1 MLEEK
6 DLLALQNGSDIR
18 GVAMENDSGAPVTL
32 PPAAVY
38 RIAGAFVRF
47 LCERTKK
54 TPREL
59 TIAVGT
65 DSRLTAEPLK
75 KEALSALLDRG
86 AKALD
91 CGMASTPA
99 MFMALQ
105 FDETK
110 ADASIMLTASHLPSD
125 RNGMKFFTQEG
136 GLEKS
141 DITELLKMAAAKAPE
156 NSREEAEA
164 RPCALI
170 TRYTRF
176 LRDRIKAALPEMD
189 TRPLKGMHIIVDA
202 GNGAGGFFASEV
214 LEPLGAD
221 VSGSLFLEPD
231 GRFPNHVP
239 NPENAA
245 AMDILRKAVTE
256 NGADLGLMFDTDV
269 DRMGAVLSDGTVISR
284 NELIAM
290 MAAIL
295 APEHPGGVIVTDSVT
310 SDELTVFLEKE
321 LGLKHHRFKRGY
333 KNVINESIRLRKE
346 GTDSPLAIETSG
358 HGAMAENYF
367 LDDGAYLAVKLL
379 IAAAKL
385 RAEGKPLI
393 SLIEKLGR
401 PAESRE
407 FRLGIRDAKDPQAVG
422 RKVLNQFEKAA
433 AKKGISAATP
443 SFEGVRLIFPEGW
456 ALLRM
461 SLHDPEMPLNVEGR
475 KEGSVARIADC
486 IAELLAGLP
495 DLDLSPLKSTR
506 KKRR

>member
-6 DLLALQNGSDIR
+6 DLLKLQNGSDIR
-18 GVAMENDSGAPVTL
+18 GVAMESETGEPVTL
-32 PPAAVY
+32 PPAAVH

-47 LCERTKK
+47 IAAREGKQ
-54 TPREL
+54 PREL

-65 DSRLTAEPLK
+65 DSRLTAKPLK
-75 KEALSALLDRG
+75 EEALSAILAAG
-86 AKALD
+86 AKGLD

-105 FDETK
+105 FDETR
-110 ADASIMLTASHLPSD
+110 ADASIMLTASHLPSN
-125 RNGMKFFTQEG
+125 RNGMKFFTPTG
-136 GLEKS
+136 GLEKA
-141 DITELLKMAAAKAPE
+141 DITKLLQMAA
-156 NSREEAEA
+156 EETPTIKTAEATA

-176 LRDRIKAALPEMD
+176 LRDRIKSALPELG
-189 TRPLKGMHIIVDA
+189 TRPFEGMKILVDA

-214 LEPLGAD
+214 LELLGAD
-221 VSGSLFLEPD
+221 VTGSLFLEPD
-231 GRFPNHVP
+231 GHFPNHTP
-239 NPENAA
+239 NPENAEAMA
-245 AMDILRKAVTE
+245 AIRNAVTE
-256 NGADLGLMFDTDV
+256 SHADLGLIFDTDV
-269 DRMGAVLSDGTVISR
+269 DRMGAVLSDGTAISR

-310 SDELTVFLEKE
+310 SDELTEFLENE
-321 LGLKHHRFKRGY
+321 LHLKHHRFKRGY

-346 GTDSPLAIETSG
+346 GVDSPLAIETSG

-385 RAEGKPLI
+385 RREGKTLS
-393 SLIEKLGR
+393 SLIASLGR
-401 PAESRE
+401 PAESCE
-407 FRLGIRDAKDPQAVG
+407 YRLRIYGTNNPQTVGAKAL
-422 RKVLNQFEKAA
+422 KQFESRAR
-433 AKKGISAATP
+433 AKGVPVAEP
-443 SFEGVRLIFPEGW
+443 SYEGVRLIFPEGW

-475 KEGSVARIADC
+475 KPGSVARISKR
-486 IAELLAGLP
+486 LSKFLSGVSG
-495 DLDLSPLKSTR
+495 LDLTPLTKN
-506 KKRR
+506 

>member
-6 DLLALQNGSDIR
+6 DLLKLQNGSDIR
-18 GVAMENDSGAPVTL
+18 GVAMETEGGAPVTL
-32 PPAAVY
+32 PPAAVHC
-38 RIAGAFVRF
+38 ITAAFVRF
-47 LCERTKK
+47 LAARTG
-54 TPREL
+54 TPVREL
-59 TIAVGT
+59 TVAVGT
-65 DSRLTAEPLK
+65 DSRLTAQPLRE
-75 KEALSALLDRG
+75 EALSAILAVG

-110 ADASIMLTASHLPSD
+110 ADGSIMLTASHLPSD
-125 RNGMKFFTQEG
+125 RNGMKFFTQKG
-136 GLEKS
+136 GLEKA
-141 DITELLKMAAAKAPE
+141 DITELLKAAASETPKYKE
-156 NSREEAEA
+156 IEATA

-176 LRDRIKAALPEMD
+176 LRDRIKSALPELGE
-189 TRPLKGMHIIVDA
+189 RPLDGMRILVDA

-214 LEPLGAD
+214 LEPLGAN
-221 VSGSLFLEPD
+221 VSGSLYLEPD
-231 GRFPNHVP
+231 GHFPNHVP

-245 AMDILRKAVTE
+245 AMEELQRAVTE
-256 NGADLGLMFDTDV
+256 SRADLGLMFDTDV
-269 DRMGAVLSDGTVISR
+269 DRMGAVLPDGATVSR

-310 SDELTVFLEKE
+310 SDELTEFLEKE
-321 LGLKHHRFKRGY
+321 LHLKHHRFKRGY
-333 KNVINESIRLRKE
+333 KNVINESIRLRME
-346 GTDSPLAIETSG
+346 GVDSPLAIETSG

-385 RAEGKPLI
+385 RQQGKALS

-407 FRLGIRDAKDPQAVG
+407 YRLHIEGEEDAQAVG
-422 RKVLNQFEKAA
+422 AEALRRFEEKARA
-433 AKKGISAATP
+433 AGISVAEP
-443 SFEGVRLIFPEGW
+443 SYEGVRLIFPEGW

-461 SLHDPEMPLNVEGR
+461 SLHDPEMPLNVEG
-475 KEGSVARIADC
+475 KQPGSTARIAEQVEEFLQDVQG
-486 IAELLAGLP
+486 I
-495 DLDLSPLKSTR
+495 DLSPLR
-506 KKRR
+506 KN

>member
-6 DLLALQNGSDIR
+6 DLLKLQNGSDIR
-18 GVAMENDSGAPVTL
+18 GVAMESETGEAVTL

-47 LCERTKK
+47 LSARDGKL
-54 TPREL
+54 PREL

-65 DSRLTAEPLK
+65 DSRLTAASLK
-75 KEALSALLDRG
+75 EEALAAVLSSG
-86 AKALD
+86 AKGLD

-110 ADASIMLTASHLPSD
+110 ADASIMLTASHLPSN
-125 RNGMKFFTQEG
+125 RNGMKFFTPTG
-136 GLEKS
+136 GLEKA
-141 DITELLKMAAAKAPE
+141 DITKLLKMAAEEMPRAENPE
-156 NSREEAEA
+156 GAA

-170 TRYTRF
+170 SRYTRF
-176 LRDRIKAALPEMD
+176 LRDRIKDALPEFG
-189 TRPLKGMHIIVDA
+189 TRPFKGMKILVDA

-221 VSGSLFLEPD
+221 ISGSLYLEPD
-231 GRFPNHVP
+231 GHFPNHVP
-239 NPENAA
+239 NPENTA
-245 AMDILRKAVTE
+245 AMEEIQKAVTE
-256 NGADLGLMFDTDV
+256 ARADLGLIFDTDV
-269 DRMGAVLSDGTVISR
+269 DRMGAVLPDGTIVSR

-310 SDELTVFLEKE
+310 SDELTAFLEDE
-321 LGLKHHRFKRGY
+321 LHLKHHRFKRGY

-346 GTDSPLAIETSG
+346 GIDSPLAIETSG

-379 IAAAKL
+379 IATAKL
-385 RAEGKPLI
+385 RREGKSLS

-401 PAESRE
+401 PADSLEY
-407 FRLGIRDAKDPQAVG
+407 RLRITDTENAQALG
-422 RKVLNQFEKAA
+422 AA
-433 AKKGISAATP
+433 ALAQYEARARQEEIPVAEP
-443 SFEGVRLIFPEGW
+443 SYEGVRLIFPEGW

-475 KEGSVARIADC
+475 HAGSAERIALRT
-486 IAELLAGLP
+486 AELLEGVSG
-495 DLDLSPLKSTR
+495 LDLSPLR
-506 KKRR
+506 AR

>member
-6 DLLALQNGSDIR
+6 DLLKLQNGSDIR
-18 GVAMENDSGAPVTL
+18 GVAMENEEGKPVTL

-38 RIAGAFVRF
+38 RIAAAFVRF
-47 LCERTKK
+47 LCERLKK
-54 TPREL
+54 QPREL
-59 TIAVGT
+59 TVAVGT
-65 DSRLTAEPLK
+65 DSRLTANSLK
-75 KEALSALLDRG
+75 EEALSAITTVG
-86 AKALD
+86 AKGLD

-110 ADASIMLTASHLPSD
+110 ADGSIMLTASHLPSD
-125 RNGMKFFTQEG
+125 RNGMKFFLETG

-141 DITELLKMAAAKAPE
+141 DITELLKMAALETPKT
-156 NSREEAEA
+156 SSGEEKP

-176 LRDRIKAALPEMD
+176 LRDRIKSALPELGD
-189 TRPLKGMHIIVDA
+189 HPLQGMHILVDA

-214 LEPLGAD
+214 LAPLGAD
-221 VSGSLFLEPD
+221 ISGSLYLEPD
-231 GRFPNHVP
+231 GHFPNHVP
-239 NPENAA
+239 NPENAG
-245 AMDILRKAVTE
+245 AMACIQSAVRE
-256 NGADLGLMFDTDV
+256 KNADLGLIFDTDV
-269 DRMGAVLSDGTVISR
+269 DRMGAVLSDGTAVSR

-295 APEHPGGVIVTDSVT
+295 APEHPGGTIVTDSVT
-310 SDELTVFLEKE
+310 SDELTEFLEKE
-321 LGLKHHRFKRGY
+321 LQLKHHRFKRGY

-346 GTDSPLAIETSG
+346 GIDSPLAIETSG

-385 RAEGKPLI
+385 RQQGKTLA

-407 FRLGIRDAKDPQAVG
+407 YRLHITGNENPQDIGAKALQ
-422 RKVLNQFEKAA
+422 QFKAEAEKA
-433 AKKGISAATP
+433 GISAAEP
-443 SFEGVRLIFPEGW
+443 SYEGVRLIFPEGW

-461 SLHDPEMPLNVEGR
+461 SLHDPEMPLNVEG
-475 KEGSVARIADC
+475 KKTGSAAKITKRL
-486 IAELLAGLP
+486 AEFLSGVP
-495 DLDLSPLKSTR
+495 GLDLSPLKQN
-506 KKRR
+506 